1 MGGLCF
7 KMVFSVA
14 SRKNKKGQGLSLTT
28 IILIVLGLAV
38 LVFLIFGFSKGWGNL
53 WDTITQAGGG
63 DANVDDVKRG
73 CDLACATQSEDAYCR
88 ESRTVKYGSKRL
100 AWDGNKMDNVT
111 SSSGTCK
118 DMAANTTR
126 YPIGVAKCSAISSC

>member
-38 LVFLIFGFSKGWGNL
+38 LVFLIFGFSKGWGSL

-63 DANVDDVKRG
+63 GANVDDVKRG
-73 CDLACATQSEDAYCR
+73 CDLACSTQSEDAYCR
-88 ESRTVKYGSKRL
+88 ESRTMRFGEMR
-100 AWDGNKMDNVT
+100 NVT
-111 SSSGTCK
+111 L
-118 DMAANTTR
+118 ANTTKIEVKSVSGSCKVLATN
-126 YPIGVAKCSAISSC
+126 YSGLGVAKCPGISSC